1 MTAIDL
7 TGIEASVVDGRTKGL
22 PPGTAPMPLSA
33 IGGQGWSVLAGD
45 LPLPLAVLKRSALEA
60 NSAYMRGFLAMTG
73 ARIAPHGKTTMAPQL
88 FARQIVDGA
97 FAITLASVQQIR
109 VARHY
114 GFSRILLANQI
125 TGASAARYM
134 AEDVAR
140 DPDFQFWSFVDSVA
154 GVEGLAAAVQAAG
167 GVRPLRVILEGGFAG
182 GRTGCRT
189 LDDAMAVAEAIRN
202 AAPYIELAGVGGYEG
217 LLAGKDPAATQQRVD
232 GFLDFLVE
240 IALACEQRAAFAPGP
255 ILLTAGGSSFYDLVA
270 ARFKAAGLARD
281 FTVVIR
287 SGCYLTHDSG
297 TYEDRFLDLRA
308 RLPQIDALAARP
320 AHALEVWAYVQSRP
334 EAEKAILA
342 MGKRDV
348 SYDSRLPEP
357 LYWHR
362 PGRAG
367 GPLPIPERHA
377 VAGLNDQH
385 CHLVLPADSPLQVGD
400 MVAFG
405 ISHPCTTFDKWQVI
419 PLVDDDYRVV
429 GAIRTYF

>member
-1 MTAIDL
+1 MSAIDL
-7 TGIEASVVDGRTKGL
+7 SGIEGSLVDGRTKGV
-22 PPGTAPMPLSA
+22 PPGAGPMALSA
-33 IGGQGWSVLAGD
+33 MGGQGWNVLREE
-45 LPLPLAVLKRSALEA
+45 LPLPLAVLKRSALER

-73 ARIAPHGKTTMAPQL
+73 AAIAPHGKTTMSPQL
-88 FARQIVDGA
+88 FARQIADGA
-97 FAITLASVQQIR
+97 FAITLATVQQIR
-109 VARHY
+109 VAREY
-114 GFSRILLANQI
+114 GFDRILLANQL
-125 TGASAARYM
+125 TGAQAARYM
-134 AEDVAR
+134 AEEVAR

-154 GVEGLAAAVQAAG
+154 GIERLAAAVKGAG
-167 GVRPLRVILEGGFAG
+167 GARPLRVILEGGFPG

-189 LDDAMAVAEAIRN
+189 LEDAMDVMEAIIA
-202 AAPYIELAGVGGYEG
+202 AAPYVELAGVGGYEG
-217 LLAGKDPAATQQRVD
+217 LLAGKDAAARID
-232 GFLDFLVE
+232 SFLDFLVE

-270 ARFKAAGLARD
+270 TRFKSAGLSRG
-281 FTVVIR
+281 FKVVIR

-297 TYEDRFLDLRA
+297 TYEDRFLDLRQ
-308 RLPQIDALAARP
+308 RMPEIDGVEARP

-348 SYDSRLPEP
+348 SYDSRMPEP

-367 GPLPIPERHA
+367 PPLPIPERHA

-385 CHLVLPADSPLQVGD
+385 CHLILPADSPLQVGD

-419 PLVDDDYRVV
+419 PVVGDDYVV
-429 GAIRTYF
+429 VDAIRTFF